1 MIWLA
6 LALLALAAMV
16 PLAAAMLRPARL
28 RGRGEADLALYRAQ
42 LAELER
48 EKEAGRLDDEAHRI
62 ARLEVQRRLLQAP
75 EEAANTLRGRS
86 AASLLPLIFLLPA
99 AGLGV
104 YLLQG
109 TPDMPSAPY
118 RERAEIA
125 ARDDDLL
132 NRLRERL
139 AGLDPMSDTARQG
152 YVMLGN
158 AERTRGNANAAA
170 EAWRRALAAR
180 FDAGLAG
187 DLVEMEIERGQAMAA
202 GPILLRALAE
212 QPRDPRLRFLMGVI
226 EAESGSHEQA
236 RSTWRALLAD
246 SPPDAPWRALVERR
260 LGALP

>member
-118 RERAEIA
+118 REK
-125 ARDDDLL
+125 
-132 NRLRERL
+132 
-139 AGLDPMSDTARQG
+139 G
-152 YVMLGN
+152 GN
-158 AERTRGNANAAA
+158 
-170 EAWRRALAAR
+170 RRA
-180 FDAGLAG
+180 G
-187 DLVEMEIERGQAMAA
+187 
-202 GPILLRALAE
+202 
-212 QPRDPRLRFLMGVI
+212 
-226 EAESGSHEQA
+226 
-236 RSTWRALLAD
+236 
-246 SPPDAPWRALVERR
+246 
-260 LGALP
+260 

>member
-1 MIWLA
+1 ML
-6 LALLALAAMV
+6 
-16 PLAAAMLRPARL
+16 PLAAALFRPATA

-48 EKEAGRLDDEAHRI
+48 EKDAGRLDEDAHRA

-75 EEAANTLRGRS
+75 QEVAGALRVRS
-86 AASLLPLIFLLPA
+86 AAALLPLVFLLPA
-99 AGLGV
+99 AGLGL

-109 TPDMPSAPY
+109 MPDMPSAPY

-152 YVMLGN
+152 FVMLGN
-158 AERTRGNANAAA
+158 AERTRGNGAAAA

-180 FDAGLAG
+180 FDAALAG
-187 DLVEMEIERGQAMAA
+187 DLVEMEIERGQALAA

-212 QPRDPRLRFLMGVI
+212 QPRDPRLRFLMGAI
-226 EAESGSHEQA
+226 EAESGHPEQA
-236 RSTWRALLAD
+236 RATWRALLAD
-246 SPPDAPWRALVERR
+246 SPPDAPWRELVERR